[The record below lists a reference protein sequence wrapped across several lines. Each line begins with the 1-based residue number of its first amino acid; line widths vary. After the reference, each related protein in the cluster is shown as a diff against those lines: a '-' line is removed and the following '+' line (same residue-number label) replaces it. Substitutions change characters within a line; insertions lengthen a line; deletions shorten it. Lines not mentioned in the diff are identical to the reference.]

1 MDDFIVNLFITL
13 LDDKLIEYY
22 VYILKFEQ
30 DIVDVFTKCLI
41 LSGKNFVI

>member
-1 MDDFIVNLFITL
+1 MDDLIMNLFSNL